1 MLNRNVYN
9 PETGEWNDST
19 TGDYLWTKT
28 NLGEAVAEPMTPLT
42 WSVIQFT
49 FSDLVYLPGF
59 PALGNICGF
68 PYFNFSSLASALH
81 TLGFSKKFALNKME
95 DLLNIRLP
103 EGVEIPLIPYSR
115 WKSLS
120 ILYRFIHL
128 FSHFYQSTKEA
139 PNYVAT
145 NRDWFLKTR
154 EKIALEE
161 SPASLLRLWEE
172 DIQGHL
178 KWGFWIVLS
187 TANTSA
193 DSTFSLR
200 RKLLPLVGSDD
211 ANTLIANLSDGSD
224 LLASLGPVV
233 GLSRVASGA
242 MSRSDYLEQF
252 GHRGPNEFELCLPRP
267 VENHEWLDRELSR
280 LQEEPVQIQTLLNR
294 QKETFDGAWARFGK
308 HYPHKVKTM
317 QRKLTQSAKLARLRE
332 QARSEYVR
340 DRWLVRLFA
349 LRAGKLTGLE
359 NDIFYLTLEETRSML
374 SGDDSSARLIP
385 VRKEIHQRLKAL
397 PPIPT
402 IIRGAFDPFQWAKD
416 PLRRSDIFD
425 ARSAA
430 IQKNQP
436 SVITGS
442 PGSTGKVESTVRIIE
457 DPKDG
462 GLLRPGEVLVAVQTD
477 IAWTLLFPRAAAVVT
492 DVGAPLSHAAIVAR
506 ELGIPAVVGCGNA
519 TMLLK
524 TGDRVRV
531 DGGAGTVTIL

>member
-9 PETGEWNDST
+9 PETGEWNDSY

-81 TLGFSKKFALNKME
+81 TLGFSQKFALNKIE

-115 WKSLS
+115 WKFLS
-120 ILYRFIHL
+120 ILYRFIRL
-128 FSHFYQSTKEA
+128 FGHFYQSTKEA
-139 PNYVAT
+139 SNYAAT
-145 NRDWFLKTR
+145 NREWFLRTR

-161 SPASLLRLWEE
+161 SPAGLLRLWEE

-178 KWGFWIVLS
+178 KWGFWIVLG

-193 DSTFSLR
+193 DSTFGLR

-211 ANTLIANLSDGSD
+211 ANTLIANLSDGPD

-233 GLSRVASGA
+233 GLSKVASGA
-242 MSRSDYLEQF
+242 MSREDYLEQF
-252 GHRGPNEFELCLPRP
+252 GHRGPNEFELSSPRP

-280 LQEEPVQIQTLLNR
+280 FQEEPVQIQTLLNR
-294 QKETFDGAWARFGK
+294 QKETFDAAWVRFGK
-308 HYPHKVKTM
+308 LYPHKVKPM
-317 QRKLTQSAKLARLRE
+317 QRKLTQNAQLARLRE

-349 LRAGKLTGLE
+349 LRGGKLTGLE
-359 NDIFYLTLEETRSML
+359 NDIFFLTLEEMQSML
-374 SGDDSSARLIP
+374 SGDDSAARLIP
-385 VRKEIHQRLKAL
+385 ARKEMHQRLQTL
-397 PPIPT
+397 PPLPT
-402 IIRGAFDPFQWAKD
+402 IIHGAFDPFKWAKD
-416 PLRRSDIFD
+416 PLRRIDIFD

-430 IQKNQP
+430 TQSQL

-462 GLLRPGEVLVAVQTD
+462 GLLQPGEILVAVQTD

-531 DGGAGTVTIL
+531 DGGAGTVSIL